1 MSVIYCKLV
10 ILVAEVF
17 ASPNIPVVTGDSL
30 GSSTSVYT
38 KAYGK
43 QENLFQT
50 NNNFCVILLSSLLH
64 CLLLVEKQY
73 LPYGKEGSR
82 VKLQEN
88 CICRSVDCCLFGS
101 IPDEA
106 TQSPWFC

>member
-1 MSVIYCKLV
+1 M

-17 ASPNIPVVTGDSL
+17 PSPNIPVVTG
-30 GSSTSVYT
+30 SSGFVYT

-50 NNNFCVILLSSLLH
+50 SNNFFIILLNSLLY

-73 LPYGKEGSR
+73 LPYGKEDSV
-82 VKLQEN
+82 VKLQE
-88 CICRSVDCCLFGS
+88 IASAEMQIAS
-101 IPDEA
+101 Y
-106 TQSPWFC
+106 